1 MFREDWTYHEDG
13 GQQNCESRY
22 TEWMESL
29 ESAKKVLGKKRSQ
42 YYTTKISKGGWYGL
56 HQGWTNDQTEKGV
69 EEENQHQNETLG
81 LGKAQRKTEQRRENR
96 KK

>member
-1 MFREDWTYHEDG
+1 MQFQERNE
-13 GQQNCESRY
+13 R
-22 TEWMESL
+22 
-29 ESAKKVLGKKRSQ
+29 Q

-81 LGKAQRKTEQRRENR
+81 LGKAKRKTEQRRENTE
-96 KK
+96 KQQNTCAN